1 MMTNNELTQKKCVPC
16 EGIGKPL
23 EAKRAAEF
31 LSQVS
36 GWQIAPDG
44 KAIYREYITKNF
56 VAAVEFINKI
66 AEVAEAENHH
76 PDLHLTGYRKLRI
89 DLSTHALGGLSE
101 NDFIVA
107 AKINELPV
115 KLKG

>member
-1 MMTNNELTQKKCVPC
+1 MTAKNEFTQKKCVPC

-23 EAKRAAEF
+23 ETKRAAEF
-31 LSQVS
+31 LAQVP
-36 GWQIAPDG
+36 GWLIGPNG

-66 AEVAEAENHH
+66 TELAEAENHH
-76 PDLHLTGYRKLRI
+76 PDIHLTGYRKLRI

-115 KLKG
+115 KLKT